1 MKKILLT
8 LLTLLPLLISA
19 QEASIIGTWQ
29 GTLSFSPAQRLAL
42 VLHIV
47 AEGDSLTATLD
58 SPDQG
63 AYGIAI
69 DEVLFEEAKTGE
81 EEKGSLAF
89 VADALRIKYHGTLH
103 QDSILGTFTQNG
115 FSIPLNLKRQKA
127 KKEQDNLPYI
137 SEDLDFIN
145 PHSGLKISG
154 TLTRPHINA
163 ASPAMLLI
171 AGSGPMNRD
180 ERALGHTPFS
190 DIADYLTR
198 AGFIVYRYD
207 KRGINKSEGNFHT
220 ATLGDF
226 ISDAT
231 EALKQLRQ
239 NPHTDSQQITIL
251 GHSEGGLI
259 AQVIAS
265 KYPELLQKVILLASP
280 ARPTT
285 EVLAYQNNLALTPYF
300 AKEENGATFT
310 QMAQETFAQIALP
323 TQTRAEDSLLLL
335 QVNEQVLSLVR
346 PEAIPLLSRQIT
358 DPIRF
363 QQALDSFQSK
373 YFKEFLS
380 FDPAQYL
387 PHIPHPILALNGD
400 KDRQVE
406 AEPNIQ
412 AITELTHH
420 RATTKIYPELN
431 HLFVPANTGLP
442 TEYATLP
449 KGFSKEV
456 LQDILQ
462 WLLAH

>member
-1 MKKILLT
+1 MKKILLS
-8 LLTLLPLLISA
+8 LLLLLPLLLPA
-19 QEASIIGTWQ
+19 QEANIVGTWQ

-42 VLHIV
+42 VLHII

-63 AYGIAI
+63 AYGMTVNEI
-69 DEVLFEEAKTGE
+69 LFGEPKAGENEGTLTFAAK
-81 EEKGSLAF
+81 
-89 VADALRIKYHGTLH
+89 ALRITYHGTLH

-115 FSIPLNLKRQKA
+115 FSIPLHLTRQEP
-127 KKEQDNLPYI
+127 KEEQAALPYI

-145 PHSGLKISG
+145 PQSGLQISG
-154 TLTRPHINA
+154 TLTRPHKDTA
-163 ASPAMLLI
+163 APAVLLI

-180 ERALGHTPFS
+180 ERVLGHTPFS

-198 AGFIVYRYD
+198 AGIIVYCYD
-207 KRGINKSEGNFHT
+207 KRGIDKSEGNFHT

-239 NPHTDSQQITIL
+239 NPHVDRQQITIL

-259 AQVIAS
+259 AQIIAS
-265 KYPELLQKVILLASP
+265 KHPALLQKVILLASP

-285 EVLAYQNNLALTPYF
+285 EILAYQNSLALTPYF
-300 AKEENGATFT
+300 TKEENSATFT
-310 QMAQETFAQIALP
+310 QMAQEAFAQIAQP

-335 QVNEQVLSLVR
+335 QINEQMLSLVR
-346 PEAIPLLSRQIT
+346 PEAVPLLSRQIS
-358 DPIRF
+358 DPISF
-363 QQALDSFQSK
+363 TQALDSFQSQ

-387 PHIPHPILALNGD
+387 PHIPHPILALNGA

-406 AEPNIQ
+406 AAPNIQ
-412 AITELTHH
+412 AIAELTHQ
-420 RATTKIYPELN
+420 RASIKIYPELN
-431 HLFVPANTGLP
+431 HLFVPSQTGLP

-456 LQDILQ
+456 LHDILQ
-462 WLLAH
+462 WLLTH